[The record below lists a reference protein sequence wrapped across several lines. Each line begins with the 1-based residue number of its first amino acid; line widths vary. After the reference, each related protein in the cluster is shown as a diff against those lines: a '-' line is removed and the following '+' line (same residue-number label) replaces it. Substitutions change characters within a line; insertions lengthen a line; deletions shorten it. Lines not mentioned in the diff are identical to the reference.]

1 MPAVTIATSQPVTIQ
16 NSIIRSRGALIA
28 SYGYNANLTVRNTQ
42 GFGLNPNVYGRYPGR
57 FIDLENFSN
66 LVVENNYMEGTSGI
80 YLYQYTGNYTPAQ
93 TIKVMRNSALNI
105 DGRYSD
111 GKGGFLTGPFD
122 NYYVQFFQ
130 INGVKNL
137 PEVEIAWNQVINEPG
152 KSRVEDNIS
161 IFDSGGTPASPF
173 RIHNNY
179 IQGAYGARP
188 ETERSYTGGGIML
201 SDVGTAYIHAYENQV
216 IATTNYGIAVS
227 SGHDNHFF
235 NNRIISAG
243 MLPSGRE
250 PASQNVGAYIWN
262 MNGETSFAGNLGYG
276 NLIGWN
282 LGKDRNDWWVPDAA
296 SWTNNVNYP
305 GIITLETEAAEF
317 QLWLQ
322 KCIDLK
328 MKIGPVS

>member
-179 IQGAYGARP
+179 IQGAYGARRS
-188 ETERSYTGGGIML
+188 EERR
-201 SDVGTAYIHAYENQV
+201 VG
-216 IATTNYGIAVS
+216 
-227 SGHDNHFF
+227 
-235 NNRIISAG
+235 
-243 MLPSGRE
+243 
-250 PASQNVGAYIWN
+250 
-262 MNGETSFAGNLGYG
+262 
-276 NLIGWN
+276 
-282 LGKDRNDWWVPDAA
+282 
-296 SWTNNVNYP
+296 
-305 GIITLETEAAEF
+305 
-317 QLWLQ
+317 
-322 KCIDLK
+322 
-328 MKIGPVS
+328 